1 MDKYE
6 YKIKSEEIK
15 ELIAKKR
22 YAEAMAIA
30 DGIDWRRVKSVIM
43 LCTVSDLY
51 KINRKYEESKELLL
65 LAYERHPA
73 GRMIVY
79 SLCELCIK
87 MENPVE
93 AIEYY
98 KEFVQ
103 IAPKDS
109 GRYILQYKLYES
121 QEVSLE
127 ERIAV
132 LEEFKKREYRPR
144 WAYELAYLYHR
155 VGLST
160 KCVEE
165 CDQLILSF
173 GEGRYVVKAMELK
186 MLHQPLT
193 EDQEI
198 KYALATGKVLTP
210 EPEAVPE
217 ETRVMGELP
226 VSEEAVPVME
236 EESVPEEPEIKVKP
250 VNVGE
255 YATINLER
263 ELAESMKDIFPPEEN
278 EEPAESVEPLP
289 EEPVVTKAEV
299 PAGMTEV
306 SAEISE
312 EIPED
317 TLEEAAEEEAVTE
330 PVAEAVPAKREPD
343 SEEIFF
349 VEKDTT
355 EIQQS
360 QIAFMTQK
368 QNEEK
373 ESEFNKIL
381 SQEYDGQISLVVPET
396 GTVERQITGQM
407 NIQDILNEWERM
419 KKETEQKQ
427 EEDIKQKILQ
437 QTGALFT
444 EFDVAS
450 VTGVLAQLEDIEES
464 DNNAIAK
471 IVDFNKM
478 TSRKEPAAELPAE
491 DVNAEEYTEE
501 AYEDETAVSEE
512 YAEEVYEDE
521 TAVSEE
527 YTEETYE
534 ETDAVSEEYTEETYE
549 EDVYEETV
557 VPEEEPDEV
566 EELAEIEPVPEDD
579 GETEDSTDT
588 DTPDTFEEE
597 ISDTEVYAKKLMA
610 EDTDSDDAVR
620 DVTVEMPKIPE
631 PEQNGKLR
639 ALTDDEKELFA
650 TFIQTKETK
659 KQLIEAL
666 DAISLA
672 AYTGNVIITGEIGS
686 GTLDLAKNL
695 VKEVRQSDSNFS
707 GKIAKISAK
716 LLNKKDIEDTL
727 GKLVNGALI
736 IEKASELA
744 PETVKK
750 LNKALE
756 QEKSGIIVILED
768 RKKEM
773 NKFLESNHTILNNF
787 NARIDVEAL
796 DNNALVTYGKKYAE
810 SPEYSIDEMG
820 VLALY
825 TRIADMQTSD
835 HIVTV
840 SDVKELVDSAIDSAD
855 RKNIKHLMDLL
866 LAKRYDDEDMIILR
880 ERDFMS

>member
-6 YKIKSEEIK
+6 YKIKADEIK
-15 ELIAKKR
+15 SLIAEKR
-22 YAEAMAIA
+22 YAEAMTIA
-30 DGIDWRRVKSVIM
+30 DGIDWRRVKSVVM

-65 LAYERHPA
+65 LAYEHHPN

-79 SLCELCIK
+79 SLCELSIK

-103 IAPKDS
+103 IAPRDT

-121 QEVSLE
+121 QDVSLE

-132 LEEFKKREYRPR
+132 LEEFKKREYRPK
-144 WAYELAYLYHR
+144 WWYELAYLYHR

-165 CDQLILSF
+165 CDQLILWF
-173 GEGRYVVKAMELK
+173 GSGRYVVKAMELK

-198 KYALATGKVLTP
+198 KYALATGQAVAE
-210 EPEAVPE
+210 EPAAEAVPD
-217 ETRVMGELP
+217 ETKVIGALP
-226 VSEEAVPVME
+226 AEEAAAE
-236 EESVPEEPEIKVKP
+236 EPAAAEAEPEIQVKP

-255 YATINLER
+255 YATINLQK
-263 ELAESMKDIFPPEEN
+263 ELAESMKEIFPADRKEAVSEQ
-278 EEPAESVEPLP
+278 PAEASASPSEAVTEKT
-289 EEPVVTKAEV
+289 EEDPVAAVSE
-299 PAGMTEV
+299 GMTEV
-306 SAEISE
+306 CAE
-312 EIPED
+312 
-317 TLEEAAEEEAVTE
+317 
-330 PVAEAVPAKREPD
+330 EPD

-349 VEKDTT
+349 AEKDTT
-355 EIQQS
+355 EINQS
-360 QIAFMTQK
+360 QLMEVQQRQDK
-368 QNEEK
+368 EK
-373 ESEFNKIL
+373 ESEFSKIL
-381 SQEYDGQISLVVPET
+381 SQEYDGQISLVVPEG

-407 NIQDILNEWERM
+407 NIQDILSEWERM

-437 QTGALFT
+437 QTGAMFT

-450 VTGVLAQLEDIEES
+450 RTGVLAQLEDIEES
-464 DNNAIAK
+464 DNSAIAK
-471 IVDFNKM
+471 VVDFNRLV
-478 TSRKEPAAELPAE
+478 SRKETDAQQ
-491 DVNAEEYTEE
+491 AEE
-501 AYEDETAVSEE
+501 DIP
-512 YAEEVYEDE
+512 
-521 TAVSEE
+521 
-527 YTEETYE
+527 
-534 ETDAVSEEYTEETYE
+534 E
-549 EDVYEETV
+549 EDNTAEGNTDEALCEDYIEEPL
-557 VPEEEPDEV
+557 PEESDEV
-566 EELAEIEPVPEDD
+566 EELAEIETVTDDDAEPETA
-579 GETEDSTDT
+579 EAAEVQDT
-588 DTPDTFEEE
+588 AEEA
-597 ISDTEVYAKKLMA
+597 ISDTEKYAKKLMA
-610 EDTDSDDAVR
+610 EDADSDE
-620 DVTVEMPKIPE
+620 TSKEQTGELPE
-631 PEQNGKLR
+631 LPEAETNGRLR
-639 ALTDDEKELFA
+639 VLTDDEKELFA

-659 KQLIEAL
+659 KQVVEAI

-695 VKEVRQSDSNFS
+695 IKEVRQSDSNFS

-716 LLNKKDIEDTL
+716 QLNKKDIEDTL

-736 IEKASELA
+736 VEKASEL
-744 PETVKK
+744 ESDTVKK

-768 RKKEM
+768 RKKDM
-773 NKFLESNHTILNNF
+773 NKLLEANHTILNNF
-787 NARIDVEAL
+787 NARIDIEAL
-796 DNNALVTYGKKYAE
+796 DNRALVAYGKKYAE
-810 SPEYSIDEMG
+810 SLEYAIDEMG
-820 VLALY
+820 ELALH

-840 SDVKELVDSAIDSAD
+840 SDVKELVDSAIESAD
-855 RKNIKHLMDLL
+855 KKNVKHLMDLL